1 MQAVDRCLPP
11 SFAKAQTIQECCQIY
26 GSYTRNLA
34 TLHLQL
40 YSGAIDLM
48 NFAGTPPTMTFGGTS
63 FVTTAPAAL
72 IGGSGGH
79 KRCAAECHCRRSSGE
94 IHQIDSPRIELKMEI
109 AKFRYNCR
117 IFDSTPVWFELWQR
131 MVAGNDR
138 RLALQ
143 QS

>member
-11 SFAKAQTIQECCQIY
+11 SFPKAQTIQEYCQIY

-63 FVTTAPAAL
+63 FVTTAPAAITAL
-72 IGGSGGH
+72 
-79 KRCAAECHCRRSSGE
+79 
-94 IHQIDSPRIELKMEI
+94 SPIITPGRIVAFAPTQTFFLKQSEQDTL
-109 AKFRYNCR
+109 FR
-117 IFDSTPVWFELWQR
+117 
-131 MVAGNDR
+131 G
-138 RLALQ
+138 LQ
-143 QS
+143 EQARD